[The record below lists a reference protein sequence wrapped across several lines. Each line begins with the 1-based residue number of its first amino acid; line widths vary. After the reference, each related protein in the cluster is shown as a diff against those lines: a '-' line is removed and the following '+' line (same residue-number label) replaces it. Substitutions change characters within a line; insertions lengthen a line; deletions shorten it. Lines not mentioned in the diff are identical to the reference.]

1 MAAWIP
7 LNTMRICRNAVSV
20 AYQRHWCAAEP
31 CARGDESNWDKRAAK
46 EGTFE
51 TEDGGGFSAMPA
63 GVDLNSYSKLVKL
76 EKEKQIMETEQT
88 ETVY

>member
-1 MAAWIP
+1 
-7 LNTMRICRNAVSV
+7 
-20 AYQRHWCAAEP
+20 
-31 CARGDESNWDKRAAK
+31 
-46 EGTFE
+46 
-51 TEDGGGFSAMPA
+51 MPA